1 MTTLKTRGTLPASAV
16 VPRRRRAISLIRFST
31 PRQALGDSARRQ
43 YERAVAYCEAN
54 NLELVETIR
63 DEGMS
68 GLHGIHRKKG
78 AFGRFVRRFLR
89 GEIQVDVFIAEA
101 FDRFTA
107 KPVRI
112 AQQLFLSL
120 INGDESTHGGLEV
133 VTLIDGKRYT
143 AESIDHNVGEL
154 YTSIALMLGAHIES
168 KNKGD
173 RIHEVWNAP
182 NGRRN
187 GGIGKETGLPSNVFP
202 AWIAKTKQGPKLDKA
217 KAVTLHRIRKL
228 VETKGCDQMAKLFN
242 DEGVPTL
249 NTRKRP
255 GRARP
260 MWDKTA
266 IHKIIRGRQVL
277 GEQAIGRYM
286 DVKDPKSGE
295 TTFKR
300 VLTGEV
306 KTNAYPAVWTEE
318 QWLTANHALDRRKR
332 GVQTGRN
339 ATTYAN
345 MFGPLALCGRCG
357 GIMKI
362 RGRGR
367 LGPFKYLG
375 CSNSGVGMCRHKTYH
390 RLDKV
395 EADLF
400 ALISNL
406 TWQGDTR
413 DENLGNIDAQLT
425 AIRGQMDKRQRNIK
439 AMAASFADAPP
450 AIRAEMMA
458 LAKEQEADQ
467 AAKAKLERQL
477 ATLRTAKPADEQ
489 LAGVQSLSERLER
502 LSGPQLTEARG
513 KIAMSLPALFRRLT
527 FKPEGVEAT
536 VADGRKLKLGEWS
549 GSVGGL
555 IVGKKTPTTGLF
567 ARGIKPSGSIA
578 PLRRPTEAEID
589 AAGKQSKKALNAY
602 LKQKP

>member
-1 MTTLKTRGTLPASAV
+1 MTTLKTRRALLASADS
-16 VPRRRRAISLIRFST
+16 PRRRRAISLIRFST
-31 PRQALGDSARRQ
+31 PQQALGDSARRQ
-43 YERAVAYCEAN
+43 DERAVAYCEAN

-63 DEGMS
+63 DEGKS
-68 GLHGIHRKKG
+68 GLHGIHRKRG

-101 FDRFTA
+101 FDRFTRE
-107 KPVRI
+107 PVRI

-154 YTSIALMLGAHIES
+154 YTSIALMLGAHMES

-187 GGIGKETGLPSNVFP
+187 GGIGKETGLPSNIFP
-202 AWIAKTKQGPKLDKA
+202 AWIVKTKQGPKLDKA

-228 VETKGCDQMAKLFN
+228 VETKGCEQMAKLFN

-255 GRARP
+255 GRVTP
-260 MWDKTA
+260 IWDKTA

-375 CSNSGVGMCRHKTYH
+375 CSNSGVSMCRHKTYH
-390 RLDKV
+390 QLDKV

-400 ALISNL
+400 ALTSNL

-536 VADGRKLKLGEWS
+536 VADGRKLRLGEWS

-555 IVGKKTPTTGLF
+555 IVGKKTPTVACSPGASNHPAALPVA
-567 ARGIKPSGSIA
+567 ARPKRKST
-578 PLRRPTEAEID
+578 RRANSQR
-589 AAGKQSKKALNAY
+589 KH
-602 LKQKP
+602 

>member
-1 MTTLKTRGTLPASAV
+1 MTTLKTRRALLASADS
-16 VPRRRRAISLIRFST
+16 PRRRRAISLIRFST
-31 PRQALGDSARRQ
+31 PQQALGDSARRQ

-63 DEGMS
+63 DEGKS
-68 GLHGIHRKKG
+68 GLHGIHRKRG

-101 FDRFTA
+101 FDRFTRE
-107 KPVRI
+107 PVRI

-120 INGDESTHGGLEV
+120 INGDEYTHGGLEV

-143 AESIDHNVGEL
+143 AESIDRNVGEL
-154 YTSIALMLGAHIES
+154 YTSIALMLGAHMES

-187 GGIGKETGLPSNVFP
+187 GGIGKETGLPSNIFP
-202 AWIAKTKQGPKLDKA
+202 AWIVKTKQGPKLDRA
-217 KAVTLHRIRKL
+217 KAGTLHRIRKL
-228 VETKGCDQMAKLFN
+228 VETTGCEQMAKSFN

-255 GRARP
+255 GRITP
-260 MWDKTA
+260 LWDKTA
-266 IHKIIRGRQVL
+266 IQKIVRGRQVL

-345 MFGPLALCGRCG
+345 VFGPLAFCGMCG

-375 CSNSGVGMCRHKTYH
+375 CSNSGVSMCRHKTYH
-390 RLDKV
+390 QLDKV

-400 ALISNL
+400 ALTSNL

-413 DENLGNIDAQLT
+413 DDNLGNLDVQLT
-425 AIRGQMDKRQRNIK
+425 AITRLMDKRQRNIR
-439 AMAASFADAPP
+439 AMVASFADAPP

-458 LAKEQEADQ
+458 LAKGQEADQ
-467 AAKAKLERQL
+467 AVKTKLERQL
-477 ATLRTAKPADEQ
+477 AALKTAKPADEQ
-489 LAGVQSLSERLER
+489 LSTIQSLSMRLER
-502 LSGPQLTEARG
+502 LSGQELVNARG
-513 KIAMSLPALFRRLT
+513 KIAAALPTLFSSVR
-527 FKPEGVEAT
+527 FAPDGIDVT
-536 VADGRKLKLGEWS
+536 VRDGRVLRLGEWVGGVGP
-549 GSVGGL
+549 GSVIYKVRG
-555 IVGKKTPTTGLF
+555 
-567 ARGIKPSGSIA
+567 RGISSPVGAVRDKG
-578 PLRRPTEAEID
+578 ID
-589 AAGKQSKKALNAY
+589 HAGLSPRERICGQRE
-602 LKQKP
+602 P